1 MIFHHL
7 GNMLDS
13 RGVCSKPMYE
23 VNYRPLTPI
32 AFLER
37 SARVFPDRVAVIDGE
52 TRLNYQEFLDR
63 TRRLSAGVQELG
75 IQPGDRVAFLAL
87 NGEPLLTAHY
97 GVPMSGGVL
106 VAMNTRLSRNEI
118 LHILR
123 ETEAKVLVLDPS
135 LVPDLA
141 DVPAGCRIVTLAE
154 LRDGDR
160 SREIQRDRSPSLNSE
175 DDLISINYTSGT
187 TGYLKG
193 VMYTH
198 RGAYL
203 NALGNAVEVELTGAT
218 RYLWTLP
225 MFHCHGWCYTW
236 AVTAVGG
243 THVCLPRPLPA
254 EVFRLIQTEKITHL
268 CAAPT
273 VLIDLAQYAASHQI
287 QLSSPLTIMTGGA
300 APTPQV
306 IHDIEA
312 IGAKVIHLYGLTET
326 YGPSTICQWRSR
338 WNTEPVE
345 QRALLKARQGVAD
358 LMAEQ
363 RVVRP
368 DMTDVNADGEEIGEL
383 VIRGNAVMKGYYR
396 DPEGTAK
403 AFEGGW
409 FHTGDLAVLHSDGY
423 VEIKDRAKHIIIS
436 GGEKIST
443 LEVERALSSHP
454 SVLEVAVVPS
464 PHDRWGE
471 VPKAFVV
478 LKPQTQLTA
487 EDLYNH
493 CRTRLA
499 PFKCPRRIE
508 FVSEL
513 PKTSTGKIQK
523 YILKDMEWKGA
534 NSGTV

>member
-1 MIFHHL
+1 M
-7 GNMLDS
+7 MQD
-13 RGVCSKPMYE
+13 

-32 AFLER
+32 TFLER
-37 SARVFPDRVAVIDGE
+37 SARVFPDRTAVVDGE
-52 TRLNYQEFLDR
+52 RRLTYREFFDR
-63 TRRLSAGVQELG
+63 TQRLTAFVQELG
-75 IQPGDRVAFLAL
+75 IKPGDRVAFLAL
-87 NGEPLLTAHY
+87 NGEPLLAAHY
-97 GVPMSGGVL
+97 AVPMSGGVL
-106 VAMNTRLSRNEI
+106 VAMNTRLARNEI
-118 LHILR
+118 LHILH
-123 ETEAKVLVLDPS
+123 ETEAKMLFVDPS
-135 LVPDLA
+135 LAPDLSG
-141 DVPAGCRIVTLAE
+141 VPASCRIITLGEEMGKTGPDPVFSVADE
-154 LRDGDR
+154 
-160 SREIQRDRSPSLNSE
+160 N
-175 DDLISINYTSGT
+175 DLISLNYTSGT

-254 EVFRLIQTEKITHL
+254 EVFRLIPTEKITHL

-287 QLSSPLTIMTGGA
+287 RLSSPLTIMTGGA

-306 IHDIEA
+306 IHDIEG

-338 WNTEPVE
+338 WDTEPVE

-368 DMTDVNADGEEIGEL
+368 DMTNVNADGEEIGEL

-396 DPEGTAK
+396 DPQATAN

-409 FHTGDLAVLHSDGY
+409 FHTGDLGVLHSDGY

-436 GGEKIST
+436 GGEKVST
-443 LEVERALSSHP
+443 LEVERAVSSHP
-454 SVLEVAVVPS
+454 GVLEVAVVPS
-464 PHDRWGE
+464 PHERWGE

-493 CRTRLA
+493 CRAHLA

-508 FVSEL
+508 FVNEL

-523 YILKDMEWKGA
+523 YILKDMEWKSA
-534 NSGTV
+534 NSGAV

>member
-1 MIFHHL
+1 MHA
-7 GNMLDS
+7 
-13 RGVCSKPMYE
+13 
-23 VNYRPLTPI
+23 VNYRPLTPVT
-32 AFLER
+32 FLER
-37 SARVFPDRVAVIDGE
+37 SARVFPDRVAVVDGE
-52 TRLNYQEFLDR
+52 TRLTYREFFERAQTLAA
-63 TRRLSAGVQELG
+63 RLRELG
-75 IQPGDRVAFLAL
+75 IKPGDRVAFLAL
-87 NGEPLLTAHY
+87 NGEALLTAHY

-106 VAMNTRLSRNEI
+106 VAMNTRLAHHEI

-123 ETEAKVLVLDPS
+123 ETEAAVLFVDPS
-135 LVPDLA
+135 LV
-141 DVPAGCRIVTLAE
+141 AE
-154 LRDGDR
+154 LTGLPAQCRVITNLKTGSDPVFP
-160 SREIQRDRSPSLNSE
+160 SPSLNSE

-203 NALGNAVEVELTGAT
+203 NALGNAVEVELTGST

-243 THVCLPRPLPA
+243 THVCLPRPVPS
-254 EVFRLIQTEKITHL
+254 EVFRLIETENITHL

-273 VLIDLAQYAASHQI
+273 VLIDLAQYAASNQI
-287 QLSSPLTIMTGGA
+287 TLSSPLTIMTGGA

-312 IGAKVIHLYGLTET
+312 VGAKVIHLYGLTET
-326 YGPSTICQWRSR
+326 YGPSTICQWQAPWDSA
-338 WNTEPVE
+338 PLE
-345 QRALLKARQGVAD
+345 QRTFLKARQGVAD
-358 LMAEQ
+358 LMVEQ

-396 DPEGTAK
+396 DPEATAG

-409 FHTGDLAVLHSDGY
+409 FHTRDLAVMHPDGY

-443 LEVERALSSHP
+443 LEVERTISSHAA
-454 SVLEVAVVPS
+454 VLEVAVVPS
-464 PHDRWGE
+464 PHERWGE

-478 LKPQTQLTA
+478 LKPRAQLTA
-487 EDLYNH
+487 EDLYNY
-493 CRTRLA
+493 CRERLA
-499 PFKCPRRIE
+499 GFKCPRRIE
-508 FVSEL
+508 FIDEL

-523 YILKDMEWKGA
+523 YVLKEREWKGA
-534 NSGTV
+534 NSGTI

>member
-1 MIFHHL
+1 MVQ
-7 GNMLDS
+7 G
-13 RGVCSKPMYE
+13 
-23 VNYRPLTPI
+23 VNYQPLTPI
-32 AFLER
+32 TFLER
-37 SARVFPDRVAVIDGE
+37 SARVFPDRTAVVDGE
-52 TRLNYQEFLDR
+52 TRLSYREFLDR
-63 TRRLSAGVQELG
+63 ARRLAAGLQELG
-75 IQPGDRVAFLAL
+75 IKPGDRVAFLAL
-87 NGEPLLTAHY
+87 NSEPLLAAHY
-97 GVPMSGGVL
+97 AVPMSGGVL
-106 VAMNTRLSRNEI
+106 VAMNTRLARHEI

-123 ETEAKVLVLDPS
+123 ETEASLLFVDSS
-135 LVPDLA
+135 LVSDLTCF
-141 DVPAGCRIVTLAE
+141 PTECRVITLEE
-154 LRDGDR
+154 LRDGGRSGEIGKTGSDPVFPISPDR
-160 SREIQRDRSPSLNSE
+160 PPSLNSE
-175 DDLISINYTSGT
+175 DDLISLNYTSGT

-236 AVTAVGG
+236 AITAVGG
-243 THVCLPRPLPA
+243 THVCLPRPLPV
-254 EVFRLIQTEKITHL
+254 EVFRLIQTERITHL

-273 VLIDLAQYAASHQI
+273 VLIDLAQYAASNQI
-287 QLSSPLTIMTGGA
+287 KLSAPLTIMTGGA

-312 IGAKVIHLYGLTET
+312 VGAKVIHLYGLTET
-326 YGPSTICQWRSR
+326 YGPSTICQWQPR
-338 WNTEPVE
+338 WDAEQLE
-345 QRALLKARQGVAD
+345 QRALLKARQGVGD

-368 DMTDVNADGEEIGEL
+368 DMTDVHADGEEIGEL
-383 VIRGNAVMKGYYR
+383 VIRGNTVMKGYYR
-396 DPEGTAK
+396 DPEATAK

-443 LEVERALSSHP
+443 LEVERVISSHP
-454 SVLEVAVVPS
+454 AVLEVAVVPS

-478 LKPQTQLTA
+478 LKPQTQLIA
-487 EDLYNH
+487 EDLFNH
-493 CRTRLA
+493 CRERLA
-499 PFKCPRRIE
+499 AFKCPRRIE
-508 FVSEL
+508 FVNDL

-523 YILKDMEWKGA
+523 YILKEMEWKRA
-534 NSGTV
+534 NTGTV